1 MNKAIN
7 CMLIIL
13 AFVMCISCG
22 SYNTATMYADA
33 DTISIDGAT
42 RCDSLLFSD
51 FFKAPK
57 VVLLETKPECVV
69 QNIRSL
75 EIYKEDI
82 YILDDRANKLY
93 VFDGNG
99 KFKRTI
105 SSPGRGHGEYM
116 KLADFSIDRTKEII
130 YLLDEATD
138 EILKFRL
145 DDYKFLSSIKA
156 VQNGYLTYCMQEIG
170 GKIYLNRSSVL
181 EKEKYE
187 LREIDERNGKQVG
200 KFLKSDDYNHGWNF
214 PLSLEHSN
222 FYSKNSQ
229 SPKYIGLFSNL
240 IMNVTADGVSAA
252 YIVDSRK
259 FVNKD
264 EVLMMQRI
272 AEGKLEKIDFSGIYS
287 QKRIHQ
293 ISRFIESSS
302 KVFFQYLEGDERNY
316 LVYDKASGKTKT
328 SSLFMDDYVSDKNM
342 IPMDF
347 CYSDEQGVV
356 ALLKPCFMP
365 HFIKYIIDGGK
376 MRTHLDNYSRLI
388 KLNKDSNPVLFFQIE
403 EVGEV
408 WIRSLSLHHSK
419 GKRQALN
426 MISHVLMYDDGSCHT
441 W

>member
-7 CMLIIL
+7 CMFIIL
-13 AFVMCISCG
+13 VFVMCISCG

-42 RCDSLLFSD
+42 RCDSLIFSD

-116 KLADFSIDRTKEII
+116 KLADFSIDRTKEVI

-240 IMNVTADGVSAA
+240 IMNVTADGVFAA
-252 YIVDSRK
+252 YIVDSRN

-264 EVLMMQRI
+264 EVLMMQRV

-293 ISRFIESSS
+293 ISRFIESPS

-328 SSLFMDDYVSDKNM
+328 SSLFMNDYVSDKNM

-347 CYSDEQGVV
+347 CYSDERGVV

-388 KLNKDSNPVLFFQIE
+388 KLNKDSNPVLFFHE
-403 EVGEV
+403 Y
-408 WIRSLSLHHSK
+408 K
-419 GKRQALN
+419 
-426 MISHVLMYDDGSCHT
+426 
-441 W
+441 

>member
-7 CMLIIL
+7 CMFIIL
-13 AFVMCISCG
+13 VFVMCISCG

-42 RCDSLLFSD
+42 RCDSLIFSD

-93 VFDGNG
+93 IFDGNG

-116 KLADFSIDRTKEII
+116 KLADFSIDRTKEVI

-138 EILKFRL
+138 EILKFSL

-156 VQNGYLTYCMQEIG
+156 VQNGYLTYSMQEIG

-259 FVNKD
+259 FVDKE
-264 EVLMMQRI
+264 EVLKMQRI

-293 ISRFIESSS
+293 ISRFIESPS

-347 CYSDEQGVV
+347 CYSDERGVV

-365 HFIKYIIDGGK
+365 HFIKYIINGGK

-388 KLNKDSNPVLFFQIE
+388 KLNKDSNPVLFFHE
-403 EVGEV
+403 Y
-408 WIRSLSLHHSK
+408 K
-419 GKRQALN
+419 
-426 MISHVLMYDDGSCHT
+426 
-441 W
+441 

>member
-7 CMLIIL
+7 CMFIIL

-42 RCDSLLFSD
+42 RCDSLIFSD

-138 EILKFRL
+138 EILKFSL

-170 GKIYLNRSSVL
+170 GKIYLNRSSVS

-240 IMNVTADGVSAA
+240 IMNVTADGVSVA

-264 EVLMMQRI
+264 EVLMMQRV

-293 ISRFIESSS
+293 ISRFIESPS

-347 CYSDEQGVV
+347 CYSDERGVV

-365 HFIKYIIDGGK
+365 HFIKYIINGGK

-388 KLNKDSNPVLFFQIE
+388 KLNKDSNPVLFFHE
-403 EVGEV
+403 Y
-408 WIRSLSLHHSK
+408 K
-419 GKRQALN
+419 
-426 MISHVLMYDDGSCHT
+426 
-441 W
+441 

>member
-7 CMLIIL
+7 CMFIIL
-13 AFVMCISCG
+13 VFVMCISCG

-42 RCDSLLFSD
+42 RCDSLIFSD

-116 KLADFSIDRTKEII
+116 KLADFSIDRTKEVI

-138 EILKFRL
+138 EILKFSL
-145 DDYKFLSSIKA
+145 NDYKFLSSIKA

-293 ISRFIESSS
+293 ISRFIESPS

-365 HFIKYIIDGGK
+365 HFIKYIINGGK

-388 KLNKDSNPVLFFQIE
+388 KLNKDSNPVLFFHE
-403 EVGEV
+403 Y
-408 WIRSLSLHHSK
+408 K
-419 GKRQALN
+419 
-426 MISHVLMYDDGSCHT
+426 
-441 W
+441 

>member
-7 CMLIIL
+7 CMFIIL
-13 AFVMCISCG
+13 VFVMCISCG

-42 RCDSLLFSD
+42 RCDSLIFSD

-116 KLADFSIDRTKEII
+116 KLADFSIDRTKEVI

-138 EILKFRL
+138 EILKFSL
-145 DDYKFLSSIKA
+145 NDYKFLSSIKA
-156 VQNGYLTYCMQEIG
+156 VQNGYLTYSMQEIG

-264 EVLMMQRI
+264 EVLMMQRV

-293 ISRFIESSS
+293 ISRFIESPS

-347 CYSDEQGVV
+347 CYSDERGVV

-365 HFIKYIIDGGK
+365 HFIKYIINGGK

-388 KLNKDSNPVLFFQIE
+388 KLNKDSNPVLFFHE
-403 EVGEV
+403 Y
-408 WIRSLSLHHSK
+408 K
-419 GKRQALN
+419 
-426 MISHVLMYDDGSCHT
+426 
-441 W
+441 

>member
-7 CMLIIL
+7 CMFIIL

-82 YILDDRANKLY
+82 YILDDRVNKLY

-264 EVLMMQRI
+264 EVLMMQRV

-293 ISRFIESSS
+293 ISRFIESPS

-347 CYSDEQGVV
+347 CYSDERGVV

-365 HFIKYIIDGGK
+365 HFIKYIINGGK

-388 KLNKDSNPVLFFQIE
+388 KLNKDSNPVLFFHE
-403 EVGEV
+403 Y
-408 WIRSLSLHHSK
+408 K
-419 GKRQALN
+419 
-426 MISHVLMYDDGSCHT
+426 
-441 W
+441 

>member
-1 MNKAIN
+1 M
-7 CMLIIL
+7 
-13 AFVMCISCG
+13 
-22 SYNTATMYADA
+22 
-33 DTISIDGAT
+33 
-42 RCDSLLFSD
+42 
-51 FFKAPK
+51 
-57 VVLLETKPECVV
+57 
-69 QNIRSL
+69 
-75 EIYKEDI
+75 
-82 YILDDRANKLY
+82 
-93 VFDGNG
+93 
-99 KFKRTI
+99 
-105 SSPGRGHGEYM
+105 
-116 KLADFSIDRTKEII
+116 
-130 YLLDEATD
+130 
-138 EILKFRL
+138 
-145 DDYKFLSSIKA
+145 
-156 VQNGYLTYCMQEIG
+156 
-170 GKIYLNRSSVL
+170 
-181 EKEKYE
+181 
-187 LREIDERNGKQVG
+187 G

-259 FVNKD
+259 FVDKE
-264 EVLMMQRI
+264 EVLKMQKI

-293 ISRFIESSS
+293 ISRFIESPS

-347 CYSDEQGVV
+347 CYSDERGVV

-388 KLNKDSNPVLFFQIE
+388 KLNKDSNPVLFFHE
-403 EVGEV
+403 Y
-408 WIRSLSLHHSK
+408 K
-419 GKRQALN
+419 
-426 MISHVLMYDDGSCHT
+426 
-441 W
+441 

>member
-7 CMLIIL
+7 CMFIIL
-13 AFVMCISCG
+13 VFVMCISCG

-42 RCDSLLFSD
+42 RCDSLIFSD

-57 VVLLETKPECVV
+57 IVLLETKPECVV

-116 KLADFSIDRTKEII
+116 KLADFSIDRTKEVI

-138 EILKFRL
+138 EILKFSL

-156 VQNGYLTYCMQEIG
+156 VQNGYLTYSMQEIG

-200 KFLKSDDYNHGWNF
+200 KFLKSDDFNYGWNF

-293 ISRFIESSS
+293 ISRFIESPS

-365 HFIKYIIDGGK
+365 HFIKYIINGGK

-388 KLNKDSNPVLFFQIE
+388 KLNKDSNPVLFFHE
-403 EVGEV
+403 Y
-408 WIRSLSLHHSK
+408 K
-419 GKRQALN
+419 
-426 MISHVLMYDDGSCHT
+426 
-441 W
+441 

>member
-7 CMLIIL
+7 CMFIIL

-116 KLADFSIDRTKEII
+116 KLADFSINRTKEII

-138 EILKFRL
+138 EILKFSL
-145 DDYKFLSSIKA
+145 NDYKFLSSIKA

-293 ISRFIESSS
+293 ISRFIESPS

-347 CYSDEQGVV
+347 CYSDERGVV

-365 HFIKYIIDGGK
+365 HFIKYIINGGK

-388 KLNKDSNPVLFFQIE
+388 KLNKDSNPVLFFHE
-403 EVGEV
+403 Y
-408 WIRSLSLHHSK
+408 K
-419 GKRQALN
+419 
-426 MISHVLMYDDGSCHT
+426 
-441 W
+441 

>member
-13 AFVMCISCG
+13 AFVICISCG

-187 LREIDERNGKQVG
+187 LREIDERNGKQLG

-388 KLNKDSNPVLFFQIE
+388 KLNKDSNPVLFFHE
-403 EVGEV
+403 Y
-408 WIRSLSLHHSK
+408 K
-419 GKRQALN
+419 
-426 MISHVLMYDDGSCHT
+426 
-441 W
+441 

>member
-7 CMLIIL
+7 CMFIIL
-13 AFVMCISCG
+13 VFVMCISCG
-22 SYNTATMYADA
+22 SYNAATMYADA

-42 RCDSLLFSD
+42 RCDSLIFSD

-116 KLADFSIDRTKEII
+116 KLADFSIDRTKEVI

-138 EILKFRL
+138 EILKFSL

-200 KFLKSDDYNHGWNF
+200 KFLKSDDYNNGWNF

-293 ISRFIESSS
+293 ISRFIESPS

-328 SSLFMDDYVSDKNM
+328 SSLFMNDYVSDKNM

-347 CYSDEQGVV
+347 CYSDERGVV

-365 HFIKYIIDGGK
+365 HFIKYIINGGK

-388 KLNKDSNPVLFFQIE
+388 KLNKDSNPVLFFHE
-403 EVGEV
+403 Y
-408 WIRSLSLHHSK
+408 K
-419 GKRQALN
+419 
-426 MISHVLMYDDGSCHT
+426 
-441 W
+441 

>member
-7 CMLIIL
+7 CMFIIL

-22 SYNTATMYADA
+22 SYNTATMHADA

-42 RCDSLLFSD
+42 RCDSLIFSD

-116 KLADFSIDRTKEII
+116 KLADFSIDRTKEVI

-138 EILKFRL
+138 EILKFSL

-156 VQNGYLTYCMQEIG
+156 VQNGYLTYSMQEIG

-187 LREIDERNGKQVG
+187 LREIDECNGKQVG

-259 FVNKD
+259 FVDKE
-264 EVLMMQRI
+264 EVLKMQKI

-293 ISRFIESSS
+293 ISRFIESPS

-347 CYSDEQGVV
+347 CYSDERGVV

-365 HFIKYIIDGGK
+365 HFIKYIINGGK

-388 KLNKDSNPVLFFQIE
+388 KLNKDSNPVLFFHE
-403 EVGEV
+403 Y
-408 WIRSLSLHHSK
+408 K
-419 GKRQALN
+419 
-426 MISHVLMYDDGSCHT
+426 
-441 W
+441 

>member
-7 CMLIIL
+7 CMFIIL

-42 RCDSLLFSD
+42 RCDSLIFSD

-116 KLADFSIDRTKEII
+116 KLADFSIDRTKEVI

-138 EILKFRL
+138 EILKFSL
-145 DDYKFLSSIKA
+145 DDYKFMSSIKA
-156 VQNGYLTYCMQEIG
+156 VQNGYLTYSIQEIG
-170 GKIYLNRSSVL
+170 GKIYLNRSSVS

-259 FVNKD
+259 FVDKE
-264 EVLMMQRI
+264 EVLKMQKI

-293 ISRFIESSS
+293 ISRFIESPS

-347 CYSDEQGVV
+347 CYSDERGVV

-388 KLNKDSNPVLFFQIE
+388 KLNKDSNPVLFFHE
-403 EVGEV
+403 Y
-408 WIRSLSLHHSK
+408 K
-419 GKRQALN
+419 
-426 MISHVLMYDDGSCHT
+426 
-441 W
+441 

>member
-7 CMLIIL
+7 CMFIIL

-116 KLADFSIDRTKEII
+116 KLADFSIDRTKEVI

-293 ISRFIESSS
+293 ISRFIESPS

-328 SSLFMDDYVSDKNM
+328 SSLFMNDYVSDKNM

-347 CYSDEQGVV
+347 CYSDERGVV

-388 KLNKDSNPVLFFQIE
+388 KLNKDSNPVFFFHE
-403 EVGEV
+403 Y
-408 WIRSLSLHHSK
+408 K
-419 GKRQALN
+419 
-426 MISHVLMYDDGSCHT
+426 
-441 W
+441 

>member
-7 CMLIIL
+7 CMFIIL
-13 AFVMCISCG
+13 VFVMCISCG

-42 RCDSLLFSD
+42 RCDSLIFSD

-82 YILDDRANKLY
+82 YILDDHANKLY

-138 EILKFRL
+138 EILKFSL
-145 DDYKFLSSIKA
+145 NDYKFLSSIKA

-170 GKIYLNRSSVL
+170 GKIYLNRSSVS

-259 FVNKD
+259 FVDKE
-264 EVLMMQRI
+264 EVLKMQKI

-293 ISRFIESSS
+293 ISRFIESPS

-347 CYSDEQGVV
+347 CYSDERGVV

-365 HFIKYIIDGGK
+365 HFIKYIINGGK

-388 KLNKDSNPVLFFQIE
+388 KLNKDSNPVLFFHE
-403 EVGEV
+403 Y
-408 WIRSLSLHHSK
+408 K
-419 GKRQALN
+419 
-426 MISHVLMYDDGSCHT
+426 
-441 W
+441 

>member
-7 CMLIIL
+7 SMFIIL

-42 RCDSLLFSD
+42 RCDSLIFSD

-57 VVLLETKPECVV
+57 VVLLETKPECVI

-82 YILDDRANKLY
+82 YILDDHANKLY

-138 EILKFRL
+138 EILKFSL

-170 GKIYLNRSSVL
+170 GKIYLNRSSVS

-200 KFLKSDDYNHGWNF
+200 KFLKSDDYNNGWNF

-293 ISRFIESSS
+293 ISRFIESPSN
-302 KVFFQYLEGDERNY
+302 VFFQYLEGDERNY

-328 SSLFMDDYVSDKNM
+328 SSLFMNDYVSDKNM

-347 CYSDEQGVV
+347 CYSDERGVV

-388 KLNKDSNPVLFFQIE
+388 KLNKDSNPVLFFHE
-403 EVGEV
+403 Y
-408 WIRSLSLHHSK
+408 K
-419 GKRQALN
+419 
-426 MISHVLMYDDGSCHT
+426 
-441 W
+441 

>member
-7 CMLIIL
+7 CMFIIL

-42 RCDSLLFSD
+42 RCDSLIFSD

-116 KLADFSIDRTKEII
+116 KLADFSVDRTKEVI

-138 EILKFRL
+138 EILKFSL

-156 VQNGYLTYCMQEIG
+156 VQNGYLTYCMQEID

-259 FVNKD
+259 FVDKE
-264 EVLMMQRI
+264 EVLKMQKI

-293 ISRFIESSS
+293 ISRFIESPS

-347 CYSDEQGVV
+347 CYSNERGVV

-365 HFIKYIIDGGK
+365 HFIKYIINGGK

-388 KLNKDSNPVLFFQIE
+388 KLNKDSNPVLFFHE
-403 EVGEV
+403 Y
-408 WIRSLSLHHSK
+408 K
-419 GKRQALN
+419 
-426 MISHVLMYDDGSCHT
+426 
-441 W
+441 

>member
-7 CMLIIL
+7 CMFIIL
-13 AFVMCISCG
+13 VFVMCISCG

-42 RCDSLLFSD
+42 RCDSLIFSD

-138 EILKFRL
+138 EILKFSL

-156 VQNGYLTYCMQEIG
+156 VQNGYLTYSMQEIG
-170 GKIYLNRSSVL
+170 GKIYLNRSSVS

-259 FVNKD
+259 FVNKE
-264 EVLMMQRI
+264 EVLKMQGI
-272 AEGKLEKIDFSGIYS
+272 AEGKLEKIDFSDIYS

-293 ISRFIESSS
+293 ISRFIESPS

-328 SSLFMDDYVSDKNM
+328 SSLFMDNYVSDKNM

-347 CYSDEQGVV
+347 CYSDERGVV

-365 HFIKYIIDGGK
+365 HFIKYIINGGK

-388 KLNKDSNPVLFFQIE
+388 KLNKDSNPVLFFHE
-403 EVGEV
+403 Y
-408 WIRSLSLHHSK
+408 K
-419 GKRQALN
+419 
-426 MISHVLMYDDGSCHT
+426 
-441 W
+441 

>member
-7 CMLIIL
+7 CMFIIL

-42 RCDSLLFSD
+42 KCDSLIFSD

-93 VFDGNG
+93 IFDGNG

-138 EILKFRL
+138 EILKFSL
-145 DDYKFLSSIKA
+145 NDYKFLSSIKA

-170 GKIYLNRSSVL
+170 GKIYLNRSSVS

-259 FVNKD
+259 FVDKE
-264 EVLMMQRI
+264 EVLKMQKI

-293 ISRFIESSS
+293 ISRFIESPS

-328 SSLFMDDYVSDKNM
+328 SSLFMDNYVSDKNM

-347 CYSDEQGVV
+347 CYSDERGVV
-356 ALLKPCFMP
+356 VLLKPCFMP
-365 HFIKYIIDGGK
+365 HFIKYIINGGK

-388 KLNKDSNPVLFFQIE
+388 KLNKDSNPVLFFHE
-403 EVGEV
+403 Y
-408 WIRSLSLHHSK
+408 K
-419 GKRQALN
+419 
-426 MISHVLMYDDGSCHT
+426 
-441 W
+441 

>member
-7 CMLIIL
+7 CMFIIL

-42 RCDSLLFSD
+42 RCDSLIFSD

-116 KLADFSIDRTKEII
+116 KLADFSIDRTKEVI

-138 EILKFRL
+138 EILKFSL

-156 VQNGYLTYCMQEIG
+156 VQNGYLTYSMQEIG

-200 KFLKSDDYNHGWNF
+200 KFLKSDDYNNGWNF

-229 SPKYIGLFSNL
+229 SPKYIGMFSNL

-264 EVLMMQRI
+264 EVLMMQKI
-272 AEGKLEKIDFSGIYS
+272 AEGKLEKIDFSSIYS
-287 QKRIHQ
+287 QKSIHQ
-293 ISRFIESSS
+293 ISRFIESPS

-356 ALLKPCFMP
+356 ALLKPYFMP
-365 HFIKYIIDGGK
+365 HFIKYIINGGK

-388 KLNKDSNPVLFFQIE
+388 KLNKDSNPVLFFHE
-403 EVGEV
+403 Y
-408 WIRSLSLHHSK
+408 K
-419 GKRQALN
+419 
-426 MISHVLMYDDGSCHT
+426 
-441 W
+441 

>member
-7 CMLIIL
+7 CMFIIL
-13 AFVMCISCG
+13 VFVMCISCG

-42 RCDSLLFSD
+42 RCDSLIFSD

-93 VFDGNG
+93 IFDGNG

-138 EILKFRL
+138 EILKFSL
-145 DDYKFLSSIKA
+145 NDYKFLSSIKA

-170 GKIYLNRSSVL
+170 GKIYLNRSSVS

-259 FVNKD
+259 FVDKE
-264 EVLMMQRI
+264 EVLKMQRI

-293 ISRFIESSS
+293 ISRFIESPS

-347 CYSDEQGVV
+347 CYSDERGVV

-365 HFIKYIIDGGK
+365 HFIKYIINGGK

-388 KLNKDSNPVLFFQIE
+388 KLNKDSNPVLFFHE
-403 EVGEV
+403 Y
-408 WIRSLSLHHSK
+408 K
-419 GKRQALN
+419 
-426 MISHVLMYDDGSCHT
+426 
-441 W
+441 

>member
-7 CMLIIL
+7 CMFIIL
-13 AFVMCISCG
+13 VFVMCISCG

-42 RCDSLLFSD
+42 RCDSLIFSD

-229 SPKYIGLFSNL
+229 SPKYIGLFSNM

-272 AEGKLEKIDFSGIYS
+272 AEGKLEKIDFSDIYS

-293 ISRFIESSS
+293 ISRFIESPS

-316 LVYDKASGKTKT
+316 LVYDKVSGKTKT
-328 SSLFMDDYVSDKNM
+328 SSLFMNDYVSDKNM

-347 CYSDEQGVV
+347 CYSDERGVV

-388 KLNKDSNPVLFFQIE
+388 KLNKDSNPVLFFHE
-403 EVGEV
+403 Y
-408 WIRSLSLHHSK
+408 K
-419 GKRQALN
+419 
-426 MISHVLMYDDGSCHT
+426 
-441 W
+441 

>member
-7 CMLIIL
+7 CMFIIL

-42 RCDSLLFSD
+42 RCDSLIFSD

-93 VFDGNG
+93 IFDGNG

-138 EILKFRL
+138 EILKFSL
-145 DDYKFLSSIKA
+145 NDYKFLSSIKA

-259 FVNKD
+259 FVNKE
-264 EVLMMQRI
+264 EVLKMQGI

-293 ISRFIESSS
+293 ISRFIESPS
-302 KVFFQYLEGDERNY
+302 KVFSQYLEGDERNY

-347 CYSDEQGVV
+347 CYSDERGVV

-365 HFIKYIIDGGK
+365 HFIKYIINGGK

-388 KLNKDSNPVLFFQIE
+388 KLNKDSNPVLFFHE
-403 EVGEV
+403 Y
-408 WIRSLSLHHSK
+408 K
-419 GKRQALN
+419 
-426 MISHVLMYDDGSCHT
+426 
-441 W
+441 

>member
-7 CMLIIL
+7 CMFIIL

-42 RCDSLLFSD
+42 RCDSLIFSD

-138 EILKFRL
+138 EILKFSL
-145 DDYKFLSSIKA
+145 NDYKFLSSIKA

-170 GKIYLNRSSVL
+170 GKIYLNRSSVS

-187 LREIDERNGKQVG
+187 LREIDERNGKQMG
-200 KFLKSDDYNHGWNF
+200 KFLKSDDYNNGWNF

-259 FVNKD
+259 FVDKE
-264 EVLMMQRI
+264 EVLKMQKI

-293 ISRFIESSS
+293 ISRFIESPS

-316 LVYDKASGKTKT
+316 LVYDKACGKTKT

-347 CYSDEQGVV
+347 CYSDERGVV

-365 HFIKYIIDGGK
+365 HFIKYIINGGK

-388 KLNKDSNPVLFFQIE
+388 KLNKDSNPVLFFHE
-403 EVGEV
+403 Y
-408 WIRSLSLHHSK
+408 K
-419 GKRQALN
+419 
-426 MISHVLMYDDGSCHT
+426 
-441 W
+441 

>member
-7 CMLIIL
+7 CMFIIL

-42 RCDSLLFSD
+42 RCDSLIFSD

-105 SSPGRGHGEYM
+105 SSAGRGHGEYM

-138 EILKFRL
+138 EILKFSL
-145 DDYKFLSSIKA
+145 NDYKFLSSIKA

-170 GKIYLNRSSVL
+170 GKIYLNRSSVS

-259 FVNKD
+259 FVDKE
-264 EVLMMQRI
+264 EVLKMQKI

-293 ISRFIESSS
+293 ISRFIESPS

-328 SSLFMDDYVSDKNM
+328 SSLFMDNYVSDKNM

-347 CYSDEQGVV
+347 CYSDERGIV

-365 HFIKYIIDGGK
+365 HFIKYIINGGK

-388 KLNKDSNPVLFFQIE
+388 KLNKDSNPVLFFHE
-403 EVGEV
+403 Y
-408 WIRSLSLHHSK
+408 K
-419 GKRQALN
+419 
-426 MISHVLMYDDGSCHT
+426 
-441 W
+441 

>member
-7 CMLIIL
+7 CMFIIL
-13 AFVMCISCG
+13 VFVMCISCG

-42 RCDSLLFSD
+42 RCDSLIFSD

-116 KLADFSIDRTKEII
+116 KLADFSIDRTKDII

-138 EILKFRL
+138 EILKFSL

-156 VQNGYLTYCMQEIG
+156 VQNGYLTYSMQEIG

-187 LREIDERNGKQVG
+187 LREIDERNGKQMG

-259 FVNKD
+259 FVDKE
-264 EVLMMQRI
+264 EVLKMQKI

-293 ISRFIESSS
+293 ISRFIESPS

-328 SSLFMDDYVSDKNM
+328 SSLFMDNYVSDKNM

-347 CYSDEQGVV
+347 CYSDERGIV

-365 HFIKYIIDGGK
+365 HFIKYIINGGK

-388 KLNKDSNPVLFFQIE
+388 KLNKDSNPVLFFHE
-403 EVGEV
+403 Y
-408 WIRSLSLHHSK
+408 K
-419 GKRQALN
+419 
-426 MISHVLMYDDGSCHT
+426 
-441 W
+441 

>member
-7 CMLIIL
+7 CMFIIL

-42 RCDSLLFSD
+42 RCDSLIFSD

-116 KLADFSIDRTKEII
+116 KLADFSIDRTKEVI

-138 EILKFRL
+138 EILKFSL

-170 GKIYLNRSSVL
+170 GKIYLNRSSVS

-264 EVLMMQRI
+264 EVLKMQKI

-293 ISRFIESSS
+293 ISRFIESPS

-328 SSLFMDDYVSDKNM
+328 SSLFMDNYVSDKNM

-347 CYSDEQGVV
+347 CYSDERGVV

-365 HFIKYIIDGGK
+365 HFIKYIINGGK
-376 MRTHLDNYSRLI
+376 MRTHLDNYSRLV
-388 KLNKDSNPVLFFQIE
+388 KLNKDSNPVLFFHE
-403 EVGEV
+403 Y
-408 WIRSLSLHHSK
+408 K
-419 GKRQALN
+419 
-426 MISHVLMYDDGSCHT
+426 
-441 W
+441 

>member
-7 CMLIIL
+7 SMFIIL

-42 RCDSLLFSD
+42 RCDSLIFSD

-82 YILDDRANKLY
+82 YILDDHANKLY

-116 KLADFSIDRTKEII
+116 KLADFSINRTKEII

-138 EILKFRL
+138 EILKFSL

-170 GKIYLNRSSVL
+170 GKIYLNRFSVS

-293 ISRFIESSS
+293 ISRFIESPS

-328 SSLFMDDYVSDKNM
+328 SSLFMNDYVSDKNM

-347 CYSDEQGVV
+347 CYSDERGVV

-388 KLNKDSNPVLFFQIE
+388 KLNKDSNPVLFFHE
-403 EVGEV
+403 Y
-408 WIRSLSLHHSK
+408 K
-419 GKRQALN
+419 
-426 MISHVLMYDDGSCHT
+426 
-441 W
+441 

>member
-7 CMLIIL
+7 CMFIIL

-170 GKIYLNRSSVL
+170 GKIYLNRSSVS

-259 FVNKD
+259 FVDKE
-264 EVLMMQRI
+264 EVLKMQKI

-293 ISRFIESSS
+293 ISRFIESPS

-328 SSLFMDDYVSDKNM
+328 SSLFMDNYVSDKNM

-347 CYSDEQGVV
+347 CYSDERGVV

-388 KLNKDSNPVLFFQIE
+388 KLNKDSNPVLFFHE
-403 EVGEV
+403 Y
-408 WIRSLSLHHSK
+408 K
-419 GKRQALN
+419 
-426 MISHVLMYDDGSCHT
+426 
-441 W
+441 

>member
-7 CMLIIL
+7 CMFIIL
-13 AFVMCISCG
+13 VFVMCISCG

-138 EILKFRL
+138 EILKFSL
-145 DDYKFLSSIKA
+145 NDYKFLSSIKA

-259 FVNKD
+259 FVDKE
-264 EVLMMQRI
+264 EVLKMQGI
-272 AEGKLEKIDFSGIYS
+272 AEGKLEKIDFSDIYS

-293 ISRFIESSS
+293 ISRFIESPS

-316 LVYDKASGKTKT
+316 LVYDKVSGKTKT
-328 SSLFMDDYVSDKNM
+328 SSLFMNDYVSDKNM

-347 CYSDEQGVV
+347 CYSDERGVV

-388 KLNKDSNPVLFFQIE
+388 KLNKDSNPVLFFHE
-403 EVGEV
+403 Y
-408 WIRSLSLHHSK
+408 K
-419 GKRQALN
+419 
-426 MISHVLMYDDGSCHT
+426 
-441 W
+441 

>member
-7 CMLIIL
+7 CMFIIL

-42 RCDSLLFSD
+42 RCDSLIFSD

-105 SSPGRGHGEYM
+105 SSAGRGHGEYM

-138 EILKFRL
+138 EILKFSL
-145 DDYKFLSSIKA
+145 NDYKFLSSIKA
-156 VQNGYLTYCMQEIG
+156 VQNGYLTYSMQEIG

-259 FVNKD
+259 FVDKE
-264 EVLMMQRI
+264 EVLKMQKI

-293 ISRFIESSS
+293 ISRFIESPS

-328 SSLFMDDYVSDKNM
+328 SSLFMDNYVSDKNM

-347 CYSDEQGVV
+347 CYSDERGVV

-365 HFIKYIIDGGK
+365 HFIKYIINGGK

-388 KLNKDSNPVLFFQIE
+388 KLNKDSNPVLFFHE
-403 EVGEV
+403 Y
-408 WIRSLSLHHSK
+408 K
-419 GKRQALN
+419 
-426 MISHVLMYDDGSCHT
+426 
-441 W
+441 

>member
-7 CMLIIL
+7 CMFIIL

-293 ISRFIESSS
+293 ISRFIESPS

-328 SSLFMDDYVSDKNM
+328 SSLFMNDYVSDKNM

-347 CYSDEQGVV
+347 CYSDERGVV

-388 KLNKDSNPVLFFQIE
+388 KLNKDSNPVLFFHE
-403 EVGEV
+403 
-408 WIRSLSLHHSK
+408 
-419 GKRQALN
+419 
-426 MISHVLMYDDGSCHT
+426 YT
-441 W
+441 

>member
-7 CMLIIL
+7 CMFIIL
-13 AFVMCISCG
+13 VFVMCISCG

-42 RCDSLLFSD
+42 RCDSLIFSD

-93 VFDGNG
+93 IFDGNG

-138 EILKFRL
+138 EILKFSL
-145 DDYKFLSSIKA
+145 NDYKFLSSIKA

-170 GKIYLNRSSVL
+170 GKIYLNRSSVS

-259 FVNKD
+259 FVDKE
-264 EVLMMQRI
+264 EVLKMQKI

-293 ISRFIESSS
+293 ISRFIESPS

-328 SSLFMDDYVSDKNM
+328 SSLFMDNYVSDKNM

-347 CYSDEQGVV
+347 CYSDERGVV

-365 HFIKYIIDGGK
+365 HFIKYIINGGK

-388 KLNKDSNPVLFFQIE
+388 KLNKDSNPVLFFHE
-403 EVGEV
+403 Y
-408 WIRSLSLHHSK
+408 K
-419 GKRQALN
+419 
-426 MISHVLMYDDGSCHT
+426 
-441 W
+441 

>member
-7 CMLIIL
+7 CMFIIL

-42 RCDSLLFSD
+42 RCDSLIFSD

-138 EILKFRL
+138 EILKFSL
-145 DDYKFLSSIKA
+145 NDYKFLSSIKA
-156 VQNGYLTYCMQEIG
+156 VQNGYLTYSMQEIG

-259 FVNKD
+259 FVDKE
-264 EVLMMQRI
+264 EVLKMQKI

-293 ISRFIESSS
+293 ISRFIESPS

-347 CYSDEQGVV
+347 CYSDERGVV

-365 HFIKYIIDGGK
+365 HFIKYIINGGK

-388 KLNKDSNPVLFFQIE
+388 KLNKDSNPVLFFHE
-403 EVGEV
+403 Y
-408 WIRSLSLHHSK
+408 K
-419 GKRQALN
+419 
-426 MISHVLMYDDGSCHT
+426 
-441 W
+441 

>member
-7 CMLIIL
+7 CMFIIL
-13 AFVMCISCG
+13 VFVMCISCG

-42 RCDSLLFSD
+42 RCDSLIFSD

-138 EILKFRL
+138 EILKFSL

-156 VQNGYLTYCMQEIG
+156 VQNGYLTYSIQEIG
-170 GKIYLNRSSVL
+170 GKIYLNRSSVS

-259 FVNKD
+259 FVDKE
-264 EVLMMQRI
+264 EVLKMQGI
-272 AEGKLEKIDFSGIYS
+272 AEGKLEKIDFSDIYS

-293 ISRFIESSS
+293 ISRFIESPS

-328 SSLFMDDYVSDKNM
+328 SSLFMNDYVSDKNM

-347 CYSDEQGVV
+347 CYSDERGVV

-365 HFIKYIIDGGK
+365 HFIKYIINGGK

-388 KLNKDSNPVLFFQIE
+388 KLNKDSNPVLFFHE
-403 EVGEV
+403 Y
-408 WIRSLSLHHSK
+408 K
-419 GKRQALN
+419 
-426 MISHVLMYDDGSCHT
+426 
-441 W
+441 

>member
-7 CMLIIL
+7 CMFIIL
-13 AFVMCISCG
+13 VFVMCISCG

-42 RCDSLLFSD
+42 KCDSLIFSD

-93 VFDGNG
+93 IFDGNG

-138 EILKFRL
+138 EILKFSL

-259 FVNKD
+259 FVDKE
-264 EVLMMQRI
+264 EVLKMQKI

-293 ISRFIESSS
+293 ISRFIESPS

-347 CYSDEQGVV
+347 CYSDERGVV

-365 HFIKYIIDGGK
+365 HFIKYIINGGK

-388 KLNKDSNPVLFFQIE
+388 KLNKDSNPVLFFHE
-403 EVGEV
+403 Y
-408 WIRSLSLHHSK
+408 K
-419 GKRQALN
+419 
-426 MISHVLMYDDGSCHT
+426 
-441 W
+441 

>member
-7 CMLIIL
+7 CMFIIL
-13 AFVMCISCG
+13 VFVMCISCG

-42 RCDSLLFSD
+42 RCDSLIFSD

-93 VFDGNG
+93 IFDGNG

-116 KLADFSIDRTKEII
+116 KLADFSINRTKEII

-138 EILKFRL
+138 EILKFSL
-145 DDYKFLSSIKA
+145 NDYKFLSSIKA

-170 GKIYLNRSSVL
+170 GKIYLNRSSVS

-200 KFLKSDDYNHGWNF
+200 KFLKSDDYNYGWNF

-259 FVNKD
+259 FVDKE
-264 EVLMMQRI
+264 EVLKMQKI

-293 ISRFIESSS
+293 ISRFIESPS

-365 HFIKYIIDGGK
+365 HFIKYIINGGK
-376 MRTHLDNYSRLI
+376 MRTHLDNYSRLM
-388 KLNKDSNPVLFFQIE
+388 KLNKDSNPVLFFHE
-403 EVGEV
+403 Y
-408 WIRSLSLHHSK
+408 K
-419 GKRQALN
+419 
-426 MISHVLMYDDGSCHT
+426 
-441 W
+441 

>member
-7 CMLIIL
+7 CMFIIL

-42 RCDSLLFSD
+42 RCDSLIFSD

-138 EILKFRL
+138 EILKFSL

-156 VQNGYLTYCMQEIG
+156 VQNGYLTYCMQEID

-200 KFLKSDDYNHGWNF
+200 KFLKSDDYNNGWNF

-264 EVLMMQRI
+264 EVLMMQRV

-293 ISRFIESSS
+293 ISRFIESPS

-347 CYSDEQGVV
+347 CYSDERGVV

-365 HFIKYIIDGGK
+365 HFMKYIINGGK

-388 KLNKDSNPVLFFQIE
+388 KLNKDSNPVLFFHE
-403 EVGEV
+403 Y
-408 WIRSLSLHHSK
+408 K
-419 GKRQALN
+419 
-426 MISHVLMYDDGSCHT
+426 
-441 W
+441 

>member
-7 CMLIIL
+7 CMFIIL
-13 AFVMCISCG
+13 VFVMCISCG

-42 RCDSLLFSD
+42 RCDSLIFSD

-93 VFDGNG
+93 IFDGNG

-116 KLADFSIDRTKEII
+116 KLADFSIDRTKEVI

-138 EILKFRL
+138 EILKFSL

-156 VQNGYLTYCMQEIG
+156 VQNGYLTYSMQKIG

-200 KFLKSDDYNHGWNF
+200 KFLKSDDYNYGWNF

-240 IMNVTADGVSAA
+240 IMNVTEDGVSAA

-293 ISRFIESSS
+293 ISRFIESPS

-328 SSLFMDDYVSDKNM
+328 SSLFMDNYVSDKNM

-347 CYSDEQGVV
+347 CYSDERGVV

-365 HFIKYIIDGGK
+365 HFIKYIINGGK

-388 KLNKDSNPVLFFQIE
+388 KLNKDSNPVLFFHE
-403 EVGEV
+403 Y
-408 WIRSLSLHHSK
+408 R
-419 GKRQALN
+419 
-426 MISHVLMYDDGSCHT
+426 
-441 W
+441 

>member
-7 CMLIIL
+7 CMFIIL

-42 RCDSLLFSD
+42 RCDSLIFSD

-138 EILKFRL
+138 EILKFSL

-156 VQNGYLTYCMQEIG
+156 VQNGYLTYSIQEIG

-259 FVNKD
+259 FVDKE
-264 EVLMMQRI
+264 EVLKMQGI
-272 AEGKLEKIDFSGIYS
+272 AEGKLEKIDFSDIYS

-293 ISRFIESSS
+293 ISRFIESPS

-347 CYSDEQGVV
+347 CYSDERGVV

-365 HFIKYIIDGGK
+365 HFIKYIINGGK

-388 KLNKDSNPVLFFQIE
+388 KLNKDSNPVLFFHE
-403 EVGEV
+403 Y
-408 WIRSLSLHHSK
+408 K
-419 GKRQALN
+419 
-426 MISHVLMYDDGSCHT
+426 
-441 W
+441 